1 MKRFLLAALT
11 LLGAVTLPVCNLAAQ
26 RRVVPFVGGG
36 AAIGTGDLSDDTETG
51 WLGYVGLDVPLSLTP
66 GLSVGVT
73 ASYAHIAYKGSFNEA
88 TNIPGLFGE
97 VGYIIAER
105 SSFPIKPFLRGGVGV
120 EVHKYDPGSTAFREE
135 SETGMSFSGGGGLQ
149 FLVASTA
156 IFAGA
161 QFVTN
166 GDAGYIALHG
176 GIAFPGKGHNASRV
190 LRSVFAR

>member
-11 LLGAVTLPVCNLAAQ
+11 LLGAVTLPVSDLAAQ
-26 RRVVPFVGGG
+26 RRVVPYFGGG
-36 AAIGTGDLSDDTETG
+36 IATGNGDLSDDTDTG
-51 WLGYVGLDVPLSLTP
+51 WLGYVGLDIPLSLTP

-73 ASYAHIAYKGSFNEA
+73 ASYAHIPYKGSFNEA

-97 VGYIIAER
+97 VGYVIAQR

-135 SETGMSFSGGGGLQ
+135 SETGMSFTGGGGLQ
-149 FLVASTA
+149 LQVASTA

-161 QFVTN
+161 QYVSN
-166 GDAGYIALHG
+166 GDAGYLALHG
-176 GIAFPGKGHNASRV
+176 GIAFPGKAHNANRA
-190 LRSVFAR
+190 LRSLFTR